1 MTNDLPTSVWGVFRA
16 RSSELAKGTSGA
28 ALAVTLSFVM
38 PIYLMV
44 IGIYGVGEVV
54 RNKIEIQNAADAAAY
69 SAAVVQADYLSR
81 MATVNKAMA
90 WTYVDLQKRSL
101 DLAMD
106 TFCATVFAK
115 FASDQTMV
123 INKNKPCH
131 MHVPGANFNVGTD
144 IFVNN
149 TVLNVTGT
157 GVAIPLLA
165 KEFNGQGMLSRF
177 LLNETYHIAVANI
190 KGKGTVTNLP
200 KVMKYSYNIIK
211 MSKKLIDL
219 RDEYPKKTKE
229 VAQQIAIA
237 NMMECKDDYYVKV
250 HMGDVLQSFFTMPG
264 TEENEETFI
273 AFADPTL
280 KSFKP
285 KDVFGPGTDLWT
297 KQKSPVGFWRVYQQ
311 KKNILYAEWDW
322 FWTRW
327 VHVSWP
333 IPPINLHLPPITPG
347 GGYDHGNRKIKG
359 TDDPL
364 IKNNMPIGLVV
375 TPAVP
380 ITLLPTFFGKSGTI
394 TVAIVRKTAN
404 PLAKFDGLFS
414 SAQSLTASGILSA
427 FNPSVAGGN
436 RPEYMCAIAT
446 ARAGYKTYNKDKE
459 AKMKS
464 SDYNIGYVKE
474 SREKEWNLV
483 ETDWD
488 GVMLPVKHAW
498 DLCAGVGKAQTF
510 VSVGGNILKDIVLDK
525 KGWVD
530 AKGKDVD
537 QKKLPDWEKLKP
549 PGGLIAE
556 DNKKDGGN
564 KKDEQK
570 LNWEKLRDYLGH

>member
-1 MTNDLPTSVWGVFRA
+1 MTNNIPTSMWGVFKA
-16 RSSELAKGTSGA
+16 RNSELAKGNSGA
-28 ALAVTLSFVM
+28 ALAITLSFVM

-106 TFCATVFAK
+106 TFCATVFTNFSKDLATCT
-115 FASDQTMV
+115 SE
-123 INKNKPCH
+123 NSPCH
-131 MHVPGANFNVGTD
+131 MHTPGLNFNCGTD
-144 IFVNN
+144 ELVYDSTLKFA
-149 TVLNVTGT
+149 GT
-157 GVAIPLLA
+157 GVGLPLVA

-177 LLNETYHIAVANI
+177 LLNQTYHIAVANI

-211 MSKKLIDL
+211 MTKKLVDL
-219 RDEYPKKTKE
+219 KTEYPKKVKE

-250 HMGDVLQSFFTMPG
+250 HMGDENLSFFTMPG
-264 TEENEETFI
+264 TEDNEQTFI

-285 KDVFGPGTDLWT
+285 KDVFGRGTDLWM

-311 KKNILYAEWDW
+311 QKKVLYAEWDW
-322 FWTRW
+322 FWTKW
-327 VHVSWP
+327 VHVQIFHVS
-333 IPPINLHLPPITPG
+333 LHLPPITPG
-347 GGYDHGNRKIKG
+347 GAWKRGHPKIKG
-359 TDDPL
+359 TDFPL

-375 TPAVP
+375 TPAIP

-404 PLAKFDGLFS
+404 PLAKFDGFFS
-414 SAQSLTASGILSA
+414 NPQSLTASGILSA
-427 FNPSVAGGN
+427 FNPSVANGN
-436 RPEYMCAIAT
+436 RPEFMCAIAT

-510 VSVGGNILKDIVLDK
+510 VPAGDNILKDIMLDK

-530 AKGKDVD
+530 SKGKDAEE
-537 QKKLPDWEKLKP
+537 KKLPDWEKLKP

-556 DNKKDGGN
+556 DNKNNGGN

>member
-1 MTNDLPTSVWGVFRA
+1 MTNDLPTSVWGVFKA
-16 RSSELAKGTSGA
+16 RGSELAKGTSGS
-28 ALAVTLSFVM
+28 ALAITLSFVM

-106 TFCATVFAK
+106 TFCAKVFAQ
-115 FASDQTMV
+115 FASDETMV

-131 MHVPGANFNVGTD
+131 MHVPSVNFNVGTD
-144 IFVNN
+144 ILVEDS
-149 TVLNVTGT
+149 VLNIAGS
-157 GVAIPLLA
+157 GVSVPLLA
-165 KEFNGQGMLSRF
+165 KEFNGQGALARF
-177 LLNETYHIAVANI
+177 LLNQVYHLAVANI

-200 KVMKYSYNIIK
+200 KVLKYSANIIQ
-211 MSKKLIDL
+211 MTKKLVDL
-219 RDEYPKKTKE
+219 KSEYPKKVKE

-250 HMGDVLQSFFTMPG
+250 HMGDENLSFFTMPG
-264 TEENEETFI
+264 TEDNEQTFI

-285 KDVFGPGTDLWT
+285 KDVFGPGTDLWV
-297 KQKSPVGFWRVYQQ
+297 KQKSPLGFWRVYKQQ
-311 KKNILYAEWDW
+311 KKVLYAEWDW

-327 VHVSWP
+327 VHLQIWAVS
-333 IPPINLHLPPITPG
+333 LHLPPITPG
-347 GGYDHGNRKIKG
+347 GGYDHGHRKIKG
-359 TDDPL
+359 TDDPI
-364 IKNNMPIGLVV
+364 IKENMPIGLLV
-375 TPAVP
+375 TPAIP

-404 PLAKFDGLFS
+404 PLAKFDGIFS
-414 SAQSLTASGILSA
+414 NPQSLTASGILSA

-436 RPEYMCAIAT
+436 RPEFMCAIAT

-510 VSVGGNILKDIVLDK
+510 VPIGDNILKDIMLDK

-530 AKGKDVD
+530 SKGKDVE

-556 DNKKDGGN
+556 DNKNNGGN
-564 KKDEQK
+564 KKNAEQK
-570 LNWEKLRDYLGH
+570 LDWEKLRDYLGH